1 MAEEVKVTEGMKEEI
16 NVNNTIYELK
26 EMNFESLGLIPAYV
40 QKDMLKK
47 LEFDDLFDH
56 KRFYKVDEEVWEDED
71 GKCICLLS
79 KQKNYRTYNFE
90 ETRKQLLTQLK
101 KNYAVKGVGSS
112 LAVTHD
118 EDPVRLATNDEID
131 KFVKKEEKAIKR
143 SSGSI
148 WYDILILGC
157 VAYIIWE
164 NFL

>member
-71 GKCICLLS
+71 GKCICLLN
-79 KQKNYRTYNFE
+79 KQKNYRTYHFE
-90 ETRKQLLTQLK
+90 ETKKQLLTQLK
-101 KNYAVKGVGSS
+101 KNYTVKGVGSS
-112 LAVTHD
+112 LAVTHE

-131 KFVKKEEKAIKR
+131 KFVKKEEKSRKA
-143 SSGSI
+143 GNSI
-148 WYDILILGC
+148 WYDVVILACL
-157 VAYIIWE
+157 VYFIWE

>member
-1 MAEEVKVTEGMKEEI
+1 MAEEVKVAEGMKEEI

-26 EMNFESLGLIPAYV
+26 EMNFESLGLIQAYV

-47 LEFDDLFDH
+47 LEFDNMFDH

-71 GKCICLLS
+71 GKCICLLH
-79 KQKNYRTYNFE
+79 KEKNYRTYNFE
-90 ETRKQLLTQLK
+90 ETKKQLLTQLK

-112 LAVTHD
+112 LAVTHE

-131 KFVKKEEKAIKR
+131 KFVKKEEKSRKA
-143 SSGSI
+143 GNSI
-148 WYDILILGC
+148 WYDVVILACL
-157 VAYIIWE
+157 VYFIWE